1 MQSGDEEVLRACVVE
16 FEGGSLATAIR
27 PGYVIVSIAIVSPPI
42 IFQDKLRGY
51 ACASVAG
58 ARYNPVPFLL
68 EPIDRAD
75 AMTLIGS
82 RDGAP
87 YPVRSTL
94 ELKKGEPIEYVISS
108 PVSRGA
114 PVVVNG
120 RLAGVVVD
128 RNRVVPISVVLQRLE
143 FEDLDQFAKDAISRA
158 ESIRIFCAAPKI
170 HMEHYVHALGFL
182 ADDEVRRSV
191 EQVVKKVPLPAE
203 YPRLV
208 SVAEMPPMS
217 GHVRKAFDAAI
228 EGRDGYVTT
237 LSDLRRGALSVTEC
251 NVIHALDLP
260 VPLPP
265 RPFEIAG
272 IASDLPTADHDPFN
286 VSEQAKAL
294 CSVLA
299 AREVV
304 PPVSVGLFAPWG
316 SGKTSF
322 MRAMERHFDDI
333 NRASQKDDDSIF
345 CSNIVQ
351 LSFNAWHYI
360 EQNLVASLAN
370 AVFEGLDAAL
380 ALSTASADIVDDA
393 SYQRRRLEEQLLVA
407 DGNAARKQQEA
418 DNARAESEAIDRE
431 IETLKSDDSAVE
443 ARMTISDALAPAA
456 EDAKKKLK
464 TDVEVDEL
472 LRDVHGLYDAA
483 RIFFSSPATLG
494 RLWLLLALLLVA
506 IPLWWTTLQWLGVTA
521 ALGALAGSY
530 GWMVKPIAE
539 AVASLNKAR
548 KDAAKTIEDK
558 RQSLLEEKARQKTTA
573 ENKALAAE
581 EAAQKARNE
590 KSGIE
595 RQIDRLSPVY
605 SMAEFVRE
613 RQASGAYTRELSV
626 VATAHRDFRRL
637 SAFLKK
643 IGIAQPEEER
653 LQSIRPIDRIVLYI
667 DDLDRCPEAKVME
680 VLQATH
686 LLLAFDLF
694 VVIVAV
700 DSKWL
705 LHSIQASGW
714 HVPINYLEK
723 IIQIPFVLEPMD
735 SGGYENFI
743 DVLTET
749 PKRQPKPKRKLSAP
763 PPPPAPTPAP
773 VEFVSGGG
781 TPQPQPQPTPPPP
794 PEKKEPERPAID
806 PRPPQLLFTD
816 DEKKFM
822 KSLLELMTSARN
834 TKRFVN
840 IYRLIRATLPAARF
854 AMLIDAQK
862 KAYEPLQVLVA
873 VVTNHPAVA
882 ASLLAAL
889 QASAADATWSEF
901 IAPSPLSHDLTEAGK
916 AFAIGERPVS
926 DFQEWICMASRFLI
940 KTDSR

>member
-1 MQSGDEEVLRACVVE
+1 MEQFVWAVGLADQTEARLRVQAAANAPFPERWDVPLVQALRA
-16 FEGGSLATAIR
+16 L
-27 PGYVIVSIAIVSPPI
+27 
-42 IFQDKLRGY
+42 
-51 ACASVAG
+51 
-58 ARYNPVPFLL
+58 PFLS
-68 EPIDRAD
+68 AH
-75 AMTLIGS
+75 
-82 RDGAP
+82 
-87 YPVRSTL
+87 VREAFDKAIEIRGEARKTTL
-94 ELKKGEPIEYVISS
+94 E
-108 PVSRGA
+108 
-114 PVVVNG
+114 
-120 RLAGVVVD
+120 
-128 RNRVVPISVVLQRLE
+128 
-143 FEDLDQFAKDAISRA
+143 
-158 ESIRIFCAAPKI
+158 
-170 HMEHYVHALGFL
+170 H
-182 ADDEVRRSV
+182 
-191 EQVVKKVPLPAE
+191 
-203 YPRLV
+203 
-208 SVAEMPPMS
+208 
-217 GHVRKAFDAAI
+217 
-228 EGRDGYVTT
+228 
-237 LSDLRRGALSVTEC
+237 LRQGALSITDCEV
-251 NVIHALDLP
+251 VKALNQP
-260 VPLPP
+260 APPP

-272 IASDLPTADHDPFN
+272 IASDLPTADSDPFN
-286 VSEQAKAL
+286 VSEQAKAH

-299 AREVV
+299 ARELV

-322 MRAMERHFDDI
+322 MKAMERHFDDI
-333 NRASQKDDDSIF
+333 NRAAQKDDDSIF

-380 ALSTASADIVDDA
+380 ALSTTSADIVDDA
-393 SYQRRRLEEQLLVA
+393 SYQRRRLEEQLLAA
-407 DGNAARKQQEA
+407 DGIAAKKQHEA
-418 DNARAESEAIDRE
+418 DEARANSVAIDRE
-431 IETLKSDDSAVE
+431 IETLKSDDRAVE

-530 GWMVKPIAE
+530 GWLVKPIAE

-548 KDAAKTIEDK
+548 KDAARTIEDK
-558 RQSLLEEKARQKTTA
+558 RKALLAEKATEKQTAEDKALSAEREAEKARKEKT
-573 ENKALAAE
+573 
-581 EAAQKARNE
+581 
-590 KSGIE
+590 GIE
-595 RQIDRLSPVY
+595 QQIDRLSPVY

-613 RQASGAYTRELSV
+613 RQASGAYSRELSV

-643 IGIAQPEEER
+643 IGIAEPDEHR

-705 LHSIQASGW
+705 LHSIEKSGW

-763 PPPPAPTPAP
+763 PPPAAP
-773 VEFVSGGG
+773 VPQPVESVSAGGS
-781 TPQPQPQPTPPPP
+781 PKPQPQPTPPPP

-822 KSLLELMTSARN
+822 KSLLDLMTSARN

-840 IYRLIRATLPAARF
+840 IYRLIRATLPAATF

-862 KAYEPLQVLVA
+862 KAYEPLQLLVA
-873 VVTNHPAVA
+873 VVTNHPAAA

-889 QASAADATWSEF
+889 QASAADAKWSEF
-901 IAPSPLSHDLTEAGK
+901 IAPLPLMSDLTEAGK

-926 DFQEWICMASRFLI
+926 DFQEWIPMASRFLI
-940 KTDSR
+940 RTESR